1 MQKRNKILRM
11 TRFYIVYIIV
21 IMIIG
26 VFLYKEKN
34 NKEYTYIINNAQG
47 KSENCYVNDYDF
59 RLCEVKDKL
68 IMVEMFYEEN

>member
-21 IMIIG
+21 IMILG

-47 KSENCYVNDYDF
+47 KSKNCYVNNYDF

-68 IMVEMFYEEN
+68 IKVEMFYEEN

>member
-47 KSENCYVNDYDF
+47 KSNNCYVNNYDF
-59 RLCEVKDKL
+59 RICELKDRL
-68 IMVEMFYEEN
+68 IKVDMFYE